1 MIRKLIT
8 IAISLLILCA
18 IYYKIDIVR
27 LGAVFRNAEPM
38 WLATSL
44 TMAIP
49 LTLLTAWRLEIL
61 APTRVNISFAEANRL
76 ILVAS
81 ALNVVLPSK
90 MGDIVKAYFMTKRS
104 AMSGALSLSIVI
116 VEKMSDTL
124 SLLLWCAFGLMLY
137 PEKDAL
143 FWMLTALVIFGLIAG
158 VVLLSSR
165 SVAHIFFTSA
175 ARLIPATKI
184 DPPKS
189 ANRTDSSRGE
199 DGFAAA
205 NKVHR
210 LHAGWIEMQDFF
222 WTDKVRLTG
231 VSALSV
237 FIWFLHL
244 LQIWLFILAL
254 RAFAPFVVAL
264 GLAPLAIFA
273 GLLPLTFAGI
283 GTRDAALIF
292 LFHHYLDAPA
302 AAALGLLC
310 TARYLMPAIAGLPV
324 LRNYLEKF
332 HPFQKNALGAEQS

>member
-1 MIRKLIT
+1 VIRKFIT

-27 LGAVFRNAEPM
+27 LGGAFRNAEPM
-38 WLATSL
+38 WLTISL
-44 TMAIP
+44 AMVIP

-61 APTRVNISFAEANRL
+61 APARADIGFAEANRL

-90 MGDIVKAYFMTKRS
+90 MGEIAKAYFMTKRS

-124 SLLLWCAFGLMLY
+124 SLLLWCAFGLTLY

-143 FWMLTALVIFGLIAG
+143 FWMLTVLVIFGLIAG
-158 VVLLSSR
+158 VVLLGSH
-165 SVAHIFFTSA
+165 SVAHIFFASA
-175 ARLIPATKI
+175 ARIIPATKI
-184 DPPKS
+184 D
-189 ANRTDSSRGE
+189 
-199 DGFAAA
+199 
-205 NKVHR
+205 KVHR
-210 LHAGWIEMQDFF
+210 LESGWIEMQDFF
-222 WTDKVRLTG
+222 WADKRRLIG

-254 RAFAPFVVAL
+254 RSFAPFVAAL

-292 LFHHYLDAPA
+292 LFHRYLDAPA
-302 AAALGLLC
+302 AAAVGLLC
-310 TARYLMPAIAGLPV
+310 TARYLIPAIAGLPV
-324 LRNYLEKF
+324 LHHYLGKF
-332 HPFQKNALGAEQS
+332 HPFRKNAFGTEQT